1 MYCRPCGRMLDHHF
15 QFVYVSIAAIKAW
28 SHVSPY
34 HCCKGRSHISPT
46 SLLQGT
52 VSYQPHI
59 IAARDGL
66 MSTHSIAGMGGL
78 MSAHS
83 IAKCVLLFTITLS
96 SSLPHSYVH
105 TSQYHVT
112 PYVNHYHNY
121 ITAFTPCQCHP
132 PHSNHLAPLHHTSS
146 PHVITTWITHCVLLF
161 VHWNWM

>member
-1 MYCRPCGRMLDHHF
+1 MSAHI
-15 QFVYVSIAAIKAW
+15 IAARGGLISAP
-28 SHVSPY
+28 H

-52 VSYQPHI
+52 VSCQPT
-59 IAARDGL
+59 A
-66 MSTHSIAGMGGL
+66 
-78 MSAHS
+78 
-83 IAKCVLLFTITLS
+83 LLEWAVSCQPTALPNVCC
-96 SSLPHSYVH
+96 SSLSLYHHHCHIHSYVH